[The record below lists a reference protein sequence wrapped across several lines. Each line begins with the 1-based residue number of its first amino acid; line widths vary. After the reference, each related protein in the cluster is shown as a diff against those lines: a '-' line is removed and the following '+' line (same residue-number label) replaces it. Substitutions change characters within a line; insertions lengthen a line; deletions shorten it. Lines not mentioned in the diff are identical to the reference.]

1 MRVKTILNR
10 IQKFKS
16 FVYSAVLWM
25 EGLDG
30 EVAIEAELRPPAD
43 ARPRCSISVA
53 WRVRCDRVQRA

>member
-43 ARPRCSISVA
+43 ARP
-53 WRVRCDRVQRA
+53 